1 MRGFIEIK
9 EDSYEDT
16 IEYLH
21 KIKLLACKLMK
32 TLTEQAE
39 SGEDLPLPVRAG
51 DLYRPVHDRILRLD
65 HCRYF
70 QRFDG
75 AA

>member
-9 EDSYEDT
+9 EDSYENT

-32 TLTEQAE
+32 MLTEQVE
-39 SGEDLPLPVRAG
+39 SDEDNEYEDEEEHETKSRKG
-51 DLYRPVHDRILRLD
+51 RTSRG
-65 HCRYF
+65 RYNY
-70 QRFDG
+70 
-75 AA
+75 

>member
-16 IEYLH
+16 IEYIH

-32 TLTEQAE
+32 MLTEQIE
-39 SGEDLPLPVRAG
+39 SNEDDEYEDEEEHQTKSRKG
-51 DLYRPVHDRILRLD
+51 RTSKG
-65 HCRYF
+65 RYSY
-70 QRFDG
+70 
-75 AA
+75 

>member
-9 EDSYEDT
+9 GDSYEDT

-32 TLTEQAE
+32 MLTEQAE
-39 SGEDLPLPVRAG
+39 SGEDDEYEDEEEYETKHRKG
-51 DLYRPVHDRILRLD
+51 HTSRG
-65 HCRYF
+65 RYSY
-70 QRFDG
+70 
-75 AA
+75 

>member
-9 EDSYEDT
+9 EDSYENT

-32 TLTEQAE
+32 MLTEQVE
-39 SGEDLPLPVRAG
+39 SDEDDEYEDEEEHETKSRKG
-51 DLYRPVHDRILRLD
+51 HTSRG
-65 HCRYF
+65 RYSY
-70 QRFDG
+70 
-75 AA
+75 

>member
-21 KIKLLACKLMK
+21 KINLLACKVMK
-32 TLTEQAE
+32 MLTEQVD
-39 SGEDLPLPVRAG
+39 SSEDDEYKDEEEHETKSRKG
-51 DLYRPVHDRILRLD
+51 HTSRG
-65 HCRYF
+65 RYSY
-70 QRFDG
+70 
-75 AA
+75 

>member
-32 TLTEQAE
+32 MLTQQVE
-39 SGEDLPLPVRAG
+39 SGEDNEYEDEEEYETKSRKGRASRG
-51 DLYRPVHDRILRLD
+51 
-65 HCRYF
+65 RYNY
-70 QRFDG
+70 
-75 AA
+75 

>member
-21 KIKLLACKLMK
+21 KIKLLACKVMK
-32 TLTEQAE
+32 MLTEQVE
-39 SGEDLPLPVRAG
+39 SNEDDEYEDEEELETKSRKG
-51 DLYRPVHDRILRLD
+51 RTSKG
-65 HCRYF
+65 RYSY
-70 QRFDG
+70 
-75 AA
+75 

>member
-9 EDSYEDT
+9 EDSYENT

-32 TLTEQAE
+32 MLTEQVE
-39 SGEDLPLPVRAG
+39 SSEDDEYEDEEEHATKSRKG
-51 DLYRPVHDRILRLD
+51 HTSRG
-65 HCRYF
+65 RYNY
-70 QRFDG
+70 
-75 AA
+75 